1 MNKLK
6 MNLCVSASIFS
17 AVLILVACD
26 SVFAKDLDE
35 KSIRE
40 ACVEIAKPT
49 QVKSCINM
57 VRQWELDIQAT
68 DKAARD
74 YDRCRMNLSILKT
87 AIKHMED
94 GGI

>member
-1 MNKLK
+1 MKKLK
-6 MNLCVSASIFS
+6 ANLAVGTSIF
-17 AVLILVACD
+17 AAILILVACD

-40 ACVEIAKPT
+40 ACLEIAKPT

-68 DKAARD
+68 DKAARE

-87 AIKHMED
+87 AIKHMDE
-94 GGI
+94 GGL